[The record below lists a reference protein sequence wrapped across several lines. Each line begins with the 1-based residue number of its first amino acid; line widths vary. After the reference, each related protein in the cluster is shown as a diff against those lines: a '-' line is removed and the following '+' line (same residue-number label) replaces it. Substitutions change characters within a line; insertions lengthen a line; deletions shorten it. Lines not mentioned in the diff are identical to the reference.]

1 MSGKK
6 EFNPFD
12 YQSGTS
18 FRAILSHDYFAL
30 IEEMHQKVSS
40 DMLSFALDVGNYF
53 YRAVFAERVIMTAMV
68 CASGLQRSERL
79 SADENEIVHDVQTL
93 FNGTLEKE
101 TGIFGNVSDIA
112 CGMGV
117 VYFNYLIDYRN
128 RLDLDRFNWDYKKSQ
143 DFFAKWYGFAECVK
157 ASKFAWTLNHLID
170 ELAKEQG
177 FDNPERDINRD
188 IYDIEAPNQTVA
200 EEIWRVVWLAGF
212 TVGMSKPWQGRMD
225 VPTHFM
231 LKSFAWEK
239 EKLHRMVQLIG
250 WHFPNVRIKMILPL
264 KENLKGY
271 SWYRNRLDI
280 SQKILIYSRSAMLSL
295 LSKDNFTDPWPEF
308 RRLAKLD

>member
-1 MSGKK
+1 MGYDDTDHYFSLLERLGEAGQYEELYKLK
-6 EFNPFD
+6 
-12 YQSGTS
+12 QST
-18 FRAILSHDYFAL
+18 
-30 IEEMHQKVSS
+30 EE
-40 DMLSFALDVGNYF
+40 ALDKY
-53 YRAVFAERVIMTAMV
+53 
-68 CASGLQRSERL
+68 GLSI
-79 SADENEIVHDVQTL
+79 S
-93 FNGTLEKE
+93 
-101 TGIFGNVSDIA
+101 
-112 CGMGV
+112 
-117 VYFNYLIDYRN
+117 
-128 RLDLDRFNWDYKKSQ
+128 
-143 DFFAKWYGFAECVK
+143 
-157 ASKFAWTLNHLID
+157 
-170 ELAKEQG
+170 
-177 FDNPERDINRD
+177 D

>member
-1 MSGKK
+1 
-6 EFNPFD
+6 
-12 YQSGTS
+12 
-18 FRAILSHDYFAL
+18 
-30 IEEMHQKVSS
+30 
-40 DMLSFALDVGNYF
+40 
-53 YRAVFAERVIMTAMV
+53 
-68 CASGLQRSERL
+68 
-79 SADENEIVHDVQTL
+79 
-93 FNGTLEKE
+93 
-101 TGIFGNVSDIA
+101 
-112 CGMGV
+112 MGV
-117 VYFNYLIDYRN
+117 VYFNQLIDYRN

-200 EEIWRVVWLAGF
+200 KEIWRVVWLAGF